1 MRLSIA
7 NLIYCY
13 EGTVDKL
20 TSMTV
25 FVRVAKAGSFAGG
38 ARELG
43 ISRAMATKHIMQLEG
58 SLGTR
63 LINRTTRSLSL
74 TDVGISYL
82 ERCQQVL
89 LDVDEMESAVTHLQ
103 TEPRGLLKISAPPA
117 IGATH
122 IARAVAEFLKIY
134 NDLTIEMVVQGSP
147 GDLIDEGIDLAIVLG
162 DLDDTSMVARRLAS
176 SSLVI
181 CASPEYLQ
189 REGVPQTPDD
199 LSAHSCLI
207 NWAVSPRNKWQFKNC
222 SGFKT
227 VVVSGRMQANA
238 AHPIR
243 IAALNGL
250 GLVMLPT
257 YIVGKDIENGTLQ
270 VVLEDYPLPPLD
282 IHAVYP
288 HRKYL
293 SAKVKSFMDFLQV
306 WLQGRVTMPGSE

>member
-1 MRLSIA
+1 M
-7 NLIYCY
+7 
-13 EGTVDKL
+13 DKL

-38 ARELG
+38 ARDLG

-74 TDVGISYL
+74 TDVGVSYL

-89 LDVDEMESAVTHLQ
+89 LDVEEMESAVTHLQ

-122 IARAVAEFLKIY
+122 IARAVAEFLKIHT
-134 NDLTIEMVVQGSP
+134 DLTVEMILQGSP
-147 GDLIDEGIDLAIVLG
+147 GDLIDEGIDVAIFLG
-162 DLDDTSMVARRLAS
+162 ALDDTSMVARKLAS
-176 SSLVI
+176 SSLVV
-181 CASPEYLQ
+181 CGSPDYLE
-189 REGVPQTPDD
+189 RHGTPKTPED
-199 LSAHSCLI
+199 LANHSCLV
-207 NWAVSPRNKWQFKNC
+207 NWAISPRNKWQFK
-222 SGFKT
+222 SETGLKVIT
-227 VVVSGRMQANA
+227 VSGRMQANA

-243 IAALNGL
+243 IAAINSL

-257 YIVGKDIENGTLQ
+257 YIVGKDIENGTLK
-270 VVLEDYPLPPLD
+270 VVLENYPLPPLD

-293 SAKVKSFMDFLQV
+293 SAKVKTFMDFLQS
-306 WLQGRVTMPGSE
+306 WLEHRVSMPGTE